1 MAHTGFN
8 SRKGSRVFLDGQL
21 YYALP
26 VQFFS
31 LGADLPPLNRSS

>member
-31 LGADLPPLNRSS
+31 LGDLPPLNRSS